1 MPKRL
6 FKKLL
11 FLVVVTTLTTP
22 VHAQTPT
29 PPPPTFWEQNSATI
43 ISALIGLIFGGILV
57 WVLKPAFEKLGNTL
71 ANALSK
77 LGSGWGFKRRYLTHL
92 IEEYRGLNI
101 RGLKTRAPVTVELE
115 QVYVSLRAQV
125 PDYALGRQAPPAL
138 SVGQALAQH
147 QRLAIVGGPGSGKT
161 TLLAFLTLTY
171 ARNDAKKR
179 LGVGEKRLPI
189 LIPLRQLK
197 RIVETAPSTTTPAPV
212 PIGTHAASHLARP
225 ATSRAAGV
233 FHFPKRRGVARTL
246 R

>member
-1 MPKRL
+1 MY
-6 FKKLL
+6 KKLL
-11 FLVVVTTLTTP
+11 LLIVVANLLFVVVP
-22 VHAQTPT
+22 VRAQTPT
-29 PPPPTFWEQNSATI
+29 PPPPSFWEQNSAAI

-57 WVLKPAFEKLGNTL
+57 WMLKPAFEKLGN
-71 ANALSK
+71 AFADALSK

-161 TLLAFLTLTY
+161 TLLAYLTLTY
-171 ARNDAKKR
+171 ARGDAKKR
-179 LGVGEKRLPI
+179 LGVAEKRLPI
-189 LIPLRQLK
+189 L
-197 RIVETAPSTTTPAPV
+197 V
-212 PIGTHAASHLARP
+212 PGFHSK
-225 ATSRAAGV
+225 SRG
-233 FHFPKRRGVARTL
+233 
-246 R
+246 